1 MRVASEK
8 TLAES
13 SQRIQ
18 ELVNQSKKSIFIFIS
33 NKVFLKYDLKSKK
46 WRSNLI

>member
-1 MRVASEK
+1 MRVVSEK

-18 ELVNQSKKSIFIFIS
+18 ELVSQSKKSSFVFFL

-46 WRSNLI
+46 WR